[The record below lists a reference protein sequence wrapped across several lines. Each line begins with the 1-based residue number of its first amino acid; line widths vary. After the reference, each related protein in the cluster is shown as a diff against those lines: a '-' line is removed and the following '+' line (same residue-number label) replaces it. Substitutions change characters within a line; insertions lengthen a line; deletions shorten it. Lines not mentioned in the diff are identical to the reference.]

1 VVWRTNQVKPGQKSV
16 PPPSRYP
23 RLVRTLLMSVWFCLR
38 ERTSMKSGGRCGVTV
53 MVIEPPCGPRMYGM
67 AFEPGKTK
75 PEIGAA
81 AVTLPEARAHAV
93 GVRVVLLGREP
104 V

>member
-1 VVWRTNQVKPGQKSV
+1 MLARAGMVRLSNQVKPSHKSV
-16 PPPSRYP
+16 PPTVRYLMRVP
-23 RLVRTLLMSVWFCLR
+23 TLLVSVWFRLR
-38 ERTSMKSGGRCGVTV
+38 ERTSVKSGRRCGVTV

-81 AVTLPEARAHAV
+81 DGTLPEARAHAI
-93 GVRVVLLGREP
+93 GVRVV
-104 V
+104 